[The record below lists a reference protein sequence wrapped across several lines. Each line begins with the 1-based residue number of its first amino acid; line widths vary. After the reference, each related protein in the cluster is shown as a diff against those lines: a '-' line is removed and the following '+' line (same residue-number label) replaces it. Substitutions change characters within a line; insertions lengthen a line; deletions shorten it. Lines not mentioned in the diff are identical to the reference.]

1 MSDKLVV
8 NVQDGIAQVL
18 FNRPEVYNAM
28 DSDVIEA
35 MASHFVA
42 MAADPAVKVVVI
54 SGMGK
59 AFSSGADLKKVAQS
73 TTGIPAAI
81 YRLAGIFHQ
90 AVTEIRHIRKPVIAA
105 INGIAAG
112 AGFSTALASDFRVM
126 AKSATLRQV
135 YTSWGLCIDGGGT
148 FALPRLVGHARA
160 LEIAAFDKPIS
171 AEQALA
177 WGLATRV
184 VEDGQALD
192 EAVAMAHELMER
204 SLYSFGQVK
213 TLITNAYE
221 TPLEVQ
227 LERERHAITACVQHP
242 DAIEGV
248 RAFLEKRKPLFNK
261 N

>member
-1 MSDKLVV
+1 MSDKLLV
-8 NVQDGIAQVL
+8 NVKDGIAQVL

-35 MASHFVA
+35 MASHFTA
-42 MAADPAVKVVVI
+42 LATDPAAKVVVL
-54 SGMGK
+54 SGVGK
-59 AFSSGADLKKVAQS
+59 AFSSGADLKKVALS
-73 TTGIPAAI
+73 PVGIPAAI
-81 YRLAGIFHQ
+81 YRLAGVLHQ
-90 AVTEIRHIRKPVIAA
+90 AVTEIRHMPKPVIAA

-112 AGFSTALASDFRVM
+112 AGFSTALAADFRVM

-148 FALPRLVGHARA
+148 FALPRLAGQARA

-177 WGLATRV
+177 WGLVTRV

-192 EAVAMAHELMER
+192 EAMAMARELMDR
-204 SLYSFGQVK
+204 SLHSFGKVK
-213 TLITNAYE
+213 DLITSAYE

-227 LERERHAITACVQHP
+227 LERERHALTACVQHP
-242 DAIEGV
+242 DAAEGV
-248 RAFLEKRKPLFNK
+248 RAFLEKRKPIFNK
-261 N
+261 T